1 MRFGLGLVVNS
12 VLVTGVLS
20 TVNSTDKTIV
30 PYDETYLVND
40 WCGILMGTERGEVGQ
55 MKQELF

>member
-1 MRFGLGLVVNS
+1 M
-12 VLVTGVLS
+12 LVTGVLS